1 MSKTMVKPLKALSL
15 EISLNH
21 HKNALISCEDVIN
34 SLVENLCGVAE
45 EQKERLIVANKESIV
60 YHKEKIEYFEK
71 ELSKHIDVELNDE
84 FYAQCLEE
92 MNGQDK
98 WTINDYIRNMGGNLI
113 PMYNGY
119 FGGFTCITFY
129 NKQAIVY
136 VDDRDAIVHFV
147 TPFYDHIYY
156 NINGMRWHGDTRFG
170 QTNPFIFVKNNDQYN
185 IISSIGRYGSEL
197 VLSEWLK
204 NIDTNRKYNSI
215 IGYHYD
221 VETLNGIKK
230 SLSPKGYFLQ
240 DNRKEM
246 EFAKSLSRDEILEK
260 WIKANKLVV
269 GGYGFEYRG
278 AGNGIIDNETAA
290 KNFHKYHFGMGY
302 YELSWVEYNGQVALS
317 MREYSENDLM

>member
-1 MSKTMVKPLKALSL
+1 MTKTMVKSLKALGL

-60 YHKEKIEYFEK
+60 YHKERINFFEE
-71 ELSKHIDVELNDE
+71 ELSKHNDVELNDE

-92 MNGQDK
+92 MKGQDK
-98 WTINDYIRNMGGNLI
+98 WTINNYIRNMGGNLI
-113 PMYNGY
+113 PMDNGY

-156 NINGMRWHGDTRFG
+156 KGNMRWSGDTRYLG
-170 QTNPFIFVKNNDQYN
+170 NPNIFIKDNNKYN
-185 IISSIGRYGSEL
+185 MICNIATYKSKL
-197 VLSEWLK
+197 VLDEWLK
-204 NIDTNRKYNSI
+204 DVDTNRKYNSI

-221 VETLNGIKK
+221 VETLDGIKK
-230 SLSPKGYFLQ
+230 TLSEKGYFLQ

-246 EFAKSLSRDEILEK
+246 EFAKSLSREEILEK
-260 WIKANKLVV
+260 WINAGKLVV
-269 GGYGFEYRG
+269 GGFGFQYRG
-278 AGNGIIDNETAA
+278 AGTRVINNTTAA